1 MSAID
6 TITTALNHGRVD
18 AAVAASREL
27 LASHDLDTAL
37 RDLGLRLGRLYTDY
51 LVVPVDQYIAR
62 VGPSLPQGKAGLLTH
77 SFREEHDLTAQWARR
92 LAELGSERLANE
104 IADHIKAN
112 NLPAA
117 EESAHALIMQIDS
130 PEARAQRARQVGN
143 ILGGLLFEKDRAA
156 KLLRTIS
163 RAPQRFGI
171 DGPTAVDMEEEFQ
184 RSQVAALKR
193 ERSAGSMS
201 RVELTQ
207 IVVELS
213 RTLPGRMAI
222 HDPNPDDFAAFG
234 AQLRA
239 MMRAALAS
247 YRNSKL
253 HEVSLLLVEFS
264 PREISAAGAMA
275 GVEQRL
281 ATSLGRTARTVSQ
294 RVMTEVGAHPRVFD
308 AYLTFAKEHADTTDR
323 LAPTVVEVLGL
334 WRNPGAADFLARIA
348 TDRKHAARHEAML
361 ALGNMGGH
369 GAEKTLTQALA
380 HAVSGRTIEGD
391 QRRDAVTAI
400 SALGRLVR
408 AMPAE
413 QRGAVISAALKAIP
427 TRDTEL
433 VIRAILNFFVGNFD
447 TYNPAQLKWAAQV
460 ATMALWTVDRPEL
473 AKAARNAPLGFR
485 QPLID
490 LLERLAPHAMETI
503 NETVMSSAKTYSAAY
518 MAVAE
523 LYAKVPDPSQLPVL
537 RQLLLNTFLY
547 DDQSPRSAYTRETVR
562 DVETEQQVEL
572 RKDQVLGSLIYA
584 VDKIGG
590 DEASAILADL
600 FEQIRAGRL
609 PQPGRDAAD
618 ILFTAYTKSGA
629 GQAMLKGTM
638 PTAGNMSDTAA
649 QAAVPHLDA
658 AEVTRLLQELEGSY
672 LMAAKRRTK
681 KVPAMAALAH
691 AKAVAAL
698 PAIISHL
705 GDKDPIIAAA
715 AQTALTDFASPP
727 VPKAILGHYLDEL
740 LRTLEIGDDQTKV
753 KLVDV
758 FMRLGPRKSPLKER
772 LEKLAHNVNLSMGT
786 KSVLARLLEPPP
798 EAAPAAEESSGSDHI
813 AESAPTARNLQIS
826 RLDRMRA
833 YNQARQAW
841 IKKGKHGPEPK
852 PPE

>member
-18 AAVAASREL
+18 AAVEASREL
-27 LASHDLDTAL
+27 LAAHDLDTSLA
-37 RDLGLRLGRLYTDY
+37 DLGLRLGRLYSDF
-51 LVVPVDQYIAR
+51 LVAPVDQYIAR

-77 SFREEHDLTAQWARR
+77 PFLKEHDLTAVWARR

-112 NLPAA
+112 NLTEA
-117 EESAHALIMQIDS
+117 EESAHALITQIDS

-163 RAPQRFGI
+163 RAPQRFSI
-171 DGPTAVDMEEEFQ
+171 DGPSAVDMEEEYQ
-184 RSQVAALKR
+184 RAQVAALKR
-193 ERSAGSMS
+193 ERAGGSMS

-213 RTLPGRMAI
+213 RSLPGRMAI
-222 HDPNPDDFAAFG
+222 HEPNPDDLAAFG

-247 YRNSKL
+247 YHNSKL
-253 HEVSLLLVEFS
+253 HEVTLLLVEFA
-264 PREISAAGAMA
+264 PRDVSAAGAMA

-281 ATSLGRTARTVSQ
+281 ATSLGRTARMVAS
-294 RVMTEVGAHPRVFD
+294 RVMTEVGTHPRVFD
-308 AYLTFAKEHADTTDR
+308 AYLTFAKAHATDR
-323 LAPTVVEVLGL
+323 LAPSVVEVLGL
-334 WRNPGAADFLARIA
+334 WRNPAAADFLAHIA

-361 ALGNMGGH
+361 SLGNMGGP
-369 GAEKTLTQALA
+369 AADKILTQALA
-380 HAVSGRTIEGD
+380 HAVSGRTIDGD
-391 QRRDAVTAI
+391 QRRDAIITI

-427 TRDTEL
+427 TRDTDL
-433 VIRAILNFFVGNFD
+433 IIRAVLNFFVGNFD

-485 QPLID
+485 QPLIE
-490 LLERLAPHAMETI
+490 LLERLAPHTMDTI
-503 NETVMSSAKTYSAAY
+503 NETVMNCAKTYSGAY
-518 MAVAE
+518 LAVGE
-523 LYAKVPDPSQLPVL
+523 LYTKVPDPSQLPVL

-562 DVETEQQVEL
+562 DAATEEQTEL
-572 RKDQVLGSLIYA
+572 RKDQVLASLIYA

-590 DEASAILADL
+590 DEASVILADL

-629 GQAMLKGTM
+629 GQAMLKGTI
-638 PTAGNMSDTAA
+638 PTAGNMSETAA
-649 QAAVPHLDA
+649 QAAVPHLDKT
-658 AEVTRLLQELEGSY
+658 EMLHLIQELEGSY

-705 GDKDPIIAAA
+705 SDKDPIIAAA
-715 AQTALTDFASPP
+715 AQTALADFASPP
-727 VPKAILGHYLDEL
+727 VPKTILGNYLDQL

-758 FMRLGPRKSPLKER
+758 LMRLGPRKSPLKER
-772 LEKLAHNVNLSMGT
+772 LETLARNVNLTMGT
-786 KSVLARLLEPPP
+786 KSMLAHLLEPPP
-798 EAAPAAEESSGSDHI
+798 EAAPPAESHGSDHI

-833 YNQARQAW
+833 YNLARQEW
-841 IKKGKHGPEPK
+841 IRKGKHGPEPK